1 MGNIKTNIPK
11 ILFSILPISIIIG
24 SSASLIN
31 TVLFSLCFVLIYFN
45 KNDIKIYDFKP
56 VLLLII
62 LNLYLIFNSFISIDM
77 MSGIFRNFGFVR
89 FILFF
94 VMVNYLFS
102 INEKNLD
109 IFKIWTII
117 FFIVLIERFTGSN
130 ILGFGK
136 VEING
141 FFNLMVIEL

>member
-1 MGNIKTNIPK
+1 MQSIQVKMGNIKTNIPK

-102 INEKNLD
+102 INEK
-109 IFKIWTII
+109 I
-117 FFIVLIERFTGSN
+117 
-130 ILGFGK
+130 
-136 VEING
+136 
-141 FFNLMVIEL
+141 